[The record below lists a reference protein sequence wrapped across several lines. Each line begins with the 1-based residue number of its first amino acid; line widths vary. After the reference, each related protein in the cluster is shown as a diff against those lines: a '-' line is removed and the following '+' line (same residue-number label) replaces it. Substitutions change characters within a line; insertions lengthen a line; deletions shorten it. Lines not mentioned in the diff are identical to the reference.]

1 MPTLDAL
8 SLLISRRLLNQNS
21 LFCIYLSITLTLTFS
36 FCCLHHTTHS
46 HSQLGYRTG
55 ASRGSEHVHHG
66 APSFLSWRGIVFDRA
81 HSVVL
86 CSTRM
91 THGVEGLI
99 TPSSADTHTH
109 TDCYTLLRLTRSKA
123 ISLSLS
129 QLRYIVYLLSIH
141 SSVSLSITLTLALAL
156 TLSSPRVGWI
166 VIFVF
171 GNSAVGVFRALR

>member
-1 MPTLDAL
+1 MTCVGAGCGTISAEEFRLNVVDSRSPVRQGIIDAL
-8 SLLISRRLLNQNS
+8 RDGADGLVESSTQAYDGLP
-21 LFCIYLSITLTLTFS
+21 LTLTHNSFS
-36 FCCLHHTTHS
+36 STAYTTHS

-99 TPSSADTHTH
+99 TPSSAETHTH
-109 TDCYTLLRLTRSKA
+109 
-123 ISLSLS
+123 
-129 QLRYIVYLLSIH
+129 
-141 SSVSLSITLTLALAL
+141 
-156 TLSSPRVGWI
+156 
-166 VIFVF
+166 
-171 GNSAVGVFRALR
+171 